1 MSARPDARQPA
12 TTGSAPVTRPSRV
25 RRALAASGIVGA
37 IGLGS
42 LAAAPLAAADT
53 APPPPVS
60 AGSGAFDVISGG
72 S

>member
-12 TTGSAPVTRPSRV
+12 TAGSVPVNRPSRV
-25 RRALAASGIVGA
+25 RRAIAASGIVGA

-53 APPPPVS
+53 APPPVS